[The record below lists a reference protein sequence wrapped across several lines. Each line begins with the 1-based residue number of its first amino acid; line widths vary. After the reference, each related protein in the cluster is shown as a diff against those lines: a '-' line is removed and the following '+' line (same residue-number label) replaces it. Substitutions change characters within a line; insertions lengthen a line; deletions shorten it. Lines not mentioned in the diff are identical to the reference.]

1 MDLIDEQFE
10 MLSWGV
16 EKIITTDDFKSKL
29 AKSQKEKR
37 PLRVKLGV
45 DPTAPDIHLGHT
57 VVLRKLRQFQD
68 FGHQAILLMGGFT
81 AQIGDPSGKSK
92 TRPPLD
98 SESIEQNAKTYLEQV
113 QKVLSPDR
121 LTVVDNRSWL
131 DAMPLKD
138 MLKLLSQATLSK
150 LLEHNTFGDRLSEA
164 SSIRMHE
171 LIYPFLQGYDSI
183 HLQADVELGGTDQLF
198 NIAFGRELQKDYGQE
213 PQCALLMPILTGTE
227 GVQKMSKS
235 LGNYIGVTESPK
247 VMTQKILNMRDEN
260 IVSYFKLLTSE
271 KPDTVRLI
279 EQELK
284 NNPGTET
291 ILKWKHRLV
300 ENILTIYRAGAQSDT
315 VGQFIVPSSELVN
328 GALPLLKAILL
339 TGFAKSNREAMQHL
353 QSGAVRVN
361 EEVVT
366 DRHFQIYF
374 GSNPVLLNVG
384 KKKFVQLKFS

>member
-121 LTVVDNRSWL
+121 LTVVDNRRWL

-235 LGNYIGVTESPK
+235 LGNYIGVMESPK

-300 ENILTIYRAGAQSDT
+300 ENILTIYHAGAQSDT